1 MRRGVLHGLHVD
13 RGRQPRER
21 QRPSRPRLARGVRLA
36 LTVVDVVVR
45 DVCWSMMV
53 LGIPRHLGIRYGFC
67 RESRVVRLRMFLSI
81 HELVYKRQ
89 RPTVASDLWKNGY
102 AAEGRS
108 GPRNA
113 RIGAPVMYD
122 MVAVGGRRKF

>member
-1 MRRGVLHGLHVD
+1 MASTRTVAVNHVSD
-13 RGRQPRER
+13 SGH
-21 QRPSRPRLARGVRLA
+21 LARVWHEVSA

-53 LGIPRHLGIRYGFC
+53 RGIC

-81 HELVYKRQ
+81 HELVCKRQ

-102 AAEGRS
+102 AAEG
-108 GPRNA
+108 PPLYKLPHL
-113 RIGAPVMYD
+113 RIHNFCG
-122 MVAVGGRRKF
+122 